1 MLKVIHNNLLFLRV
15 YDPVFPDPHLAVF
28 FHLQHH
34 IPLPGGRGHDLYHQ
48 IRRPDDM
55 PAYLAPVTDDSYVRL
70 QDRLVIPLKFHIDGG
85 RQYNTPALV
94 LTHMQ

>member
-15 YDPVFPDPHLAVF
+15 YDPVFPHLHLAVLA
-28 FHLQHH
+28 HLPTHV
-34 IPLPGGRGHDLYHQ
+34 PPSGGRGHDLYHQ
-48 IRRPDDM
+48 IRRSDDM